1 MDFDELLAGSLG
13 TGLPL
18 AVPQPLPASG
28 VSLPAPG
35 QILPPDGPRAVVST
49 DLLAGQGTLTTPV
62 LAGPTI
68 PAAASPEQFASA
80 LQLPS
85 PGEQP
90 PTVGQPAPNP
100 ADPRPLPALGPAP
113 VAGTE
118 APPPLPPPTTAAVVA
133 TSMAAA
139 EAPPVAAAAVA
150 AKGGTAADAAGQR
163 REVSVAPGSRP
174 APEASV
180 ARPATDAVAA
190 AATAERKEAD
200 SQPGLERQASDPGT
214 LAGQAALRPERTLSH
229 DAPAATPEATR
240 DGIRE
245 QLGTPRWQQE
255 LGQRLVT
262 LAGQGVREVRLQLHP
277 EHLGPLEVRITLHD
291 SQVGLWF
298 GAQHAETRDALEQ
311 SLPRLREMFTQ
322 GGLTMTDAS
331 VAQHHHDRGNQ
342 TATARDAAWNT
353 PAHSGAAQSTEPVRI
368 GSTNQTVRLVD
379 EYA

>member
-1 MDFDELLAGSLG
+1 MDFDALLAGSLG

-18 AVPQPLPASG
+18 VVPQPLPASG

-49 DLLAGQGTLTTPV
+49 ELLAGQGTLTTPV
-62 LAGPTI
+62 LAAPTI
-68 PAAASPEQFASA
+68 PAAAAPEQFASA

-118 APPPLPPPTTAAVVA
+118 APPPPPPPTTAPVVA

-139 EAPPVAAAAVA
+139 EAPPVAPAAVA
-150 AKGGTAADAAGQR
+150 ARGGTAAAAVGQR

-180 ARPATDAVAA
+180 ARPASDAVAA

-214 LAGQAALRPERTLSH
+214 LAGQAALRPERTLPH
-229 DAPAATPEATR
+229 DLPAATLEATR
-240 DGIRE
+240 DGIKE

-331 VAQHHHDRGNQ
+331 VAQHQHDRGNQ

-353 PAHSGAAQSTEPVRI
+353 PSHSGAAQSTEPVRI
-368 GSTNQTVRLVD
+368 GSPNQTVRLVD

>member
-1 MDFDELLAGSLG
+1 MDFDALLAGSME
-13 TGLPL
+13 TGLPF
-18 AVPQPLPASG
+18 AVPQPPPLGG

-35 QILPPDGPRAVVST
+35 QILPPDAPRAVVST
-49 DLLAGQGTLTTPV
+49 DLLAGQGSLTTPV
-62 LAGPTI
+62 LAAPTI
-68 PAAASPEQFASA
+68 PAANSQEHFASG
-80 LQLPS
+80 LQLPGT
-85 PGEQP
+85 GEQP
-90 PTVGQPAPNP
+90 PTVGQPALNP
-100 ADPRPLPALGPAP
+100 ADPRPLPTLGPTP

-118 APPPLPPPTTAAVVA
+118 LSPLPTTAPAVA
-133 TSMAAA
+133 TGIAAA

-150 AKGGTAADAAGQR
+150 AKGRTAADAVGQR
-163 REVSVAPGSRP
+163 REASVAPGSRP

-180 ARPATDAVAA
+180 ARPATDAVPASVA
-190 AATAERKEAD
+190 AERKEAD
-200 SQPGLERQASDPGT
+200 PQPGLERQASDPGT

-229 DAPAATPEATR
+229 DAPAATPETTR
-240 DGIRE
+240 DGIKE

-331 VAQHHHDRGNQ
+331 VAQHRHDRGNQ
-342 TATARDAAWNT
+342 AATARDAASNT
-353 PAHSGAAQSTEPVRI
+353 PAHPGAAQAMEPVRI
-368 GSTNQTVRLVD
+368 GSAKQAVRLVD